1 MPQSNK
7 FEANKIMVMLTKR
20 NAWIGFGLLIA
31 VLTVVYSNHFHNS
44 FHFDD
49 SHTIQS
55 NIYIQNIKNIPLF
68 FKDGAT
74 FSSLP
79 SNQSYRPVLS
89 TSLAIDYWLGNGLTD
104 TFQFHLT
111 SYLLFVIIGALL
123 FLFYQKILS
132 FSEESPTVLLV
143 SLIATAFYLLH
154 PACAETV
161 NYIIQRGDMFAAFF
175 LVLGF
180 VLYAYVPLCRQYY
193 LYLPVIFIGILAK
206 PNTLVFAPLFLI
218 YQYLFE
224 YRLTGKD
231 IVDVNKYGKVIFA
244 SLGAFAVC
252 ILAYLFMSAMQS
264 ESYAYGGYDRLHY
277 IATQPFILFYYFSAW
292 FAPIGLNADTD
303 WSAFPS
309 VVDPRAIFGF
319 VFIAILL
326 TVAFITSN
334 YKRSKPIAF
343 GILWFLVGNL
353 PTSLLPFSEI
363 MNDHRMFM
371 PFVGLTLAAVWSI
384 YLLAETVAK
393 QIELPQYVKYSFY
406 AFVGLA
412 LLGFAYGTHTR
423 NEVWKTE
430 ETLWKDCAVKSPENG
445 RGLMNYGLALMSRGD
460 YKTAEMYFQR
470 GLDAWPTY
478 SYLHVNMGVLKS
490 ALGKSEE
497 AEKFFLSGIQFGGG
511 YPNSHY
517 FYARFL
523 KEKGRK
529 DEAIRELKKTL
540 EMAKANSDARYM
552 LMEILFEEGRFE
564 ELKQIA
570 SETLA
575 ILPND
580 AKSAAYLASATSG
593 KSKLQVAEDAAKLAN
608 TPQAYLDLSLQYYQ
622 AGKFDKCIEAGNEA
636 LKLKPDFAAAYNNI
650 GSAYNSMGKFAEG
663 KAALTKSLAI
673 DPSSQL
679 AKNNLAWAESE
690 LKKAQTK

>member
-1 MPQSNK
+1 
-7 FEANKIMVMLTKR
+7 MVMLTKR

-132 FSEESPTVLLV
+132 FSEESPTVLVV

-180 VLYAYVPLCRQYY
+180 VLYAYVPLCRKYY

-319 VFIAILL
+319 VFLAFLL

-384 YLLAETVAK
+384 YLLAETVTK

-497 AEKFFLSGIQFGGG
+497 AEKFFLSGIQYGGG

-523 KEKGRK
+523 KDKGRK
-529 DEAIRELKKTL
+529 DAAIIELKKTL

-570 SETLA
+570 SETLE

-580 AKSAAYLASATSG
+580 AKSAAYLASAASG

-608 TPQAYLDLSLQYYQ
+608 TPQAYLDLSMQYYQ
-622 AGKFDKCIEAGNEA
+622 AGKFDKCVEAGNEA
-636 LKLKPDFAAAYNNI
+636 VKLKPDFAAAYNNI

-673 DPSSQL
+673 DPTSQL